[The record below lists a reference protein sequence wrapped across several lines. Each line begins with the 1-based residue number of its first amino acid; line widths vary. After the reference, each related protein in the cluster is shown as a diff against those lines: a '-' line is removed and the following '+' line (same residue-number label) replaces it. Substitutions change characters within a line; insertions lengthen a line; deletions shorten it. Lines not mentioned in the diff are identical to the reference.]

1 MMIDYLFFL
10 CTTIFQLLVFSACF
24 SESCFIT
31 FYEAKSYVN
40 SFNPCKSALIR
51 VSNFGVYS
59 CPFVPTCRDFLV
71 AATPRQVFS
80 GFSVQ
85 LRLGE
90 PLAAGVAFGVA
101 GSPRRVSSVVLK
113 NR

>member
-40 SFNPCKSALIR
+40 AFNPCKSALIR
-51 VSNFGVYS
+51 VSDFGVYS

-71 AATPRQVFS
+71 AAKGRA
-80 GFSVQ
+80 GFSVAVFLLEF
-85 LRLGE
+85 LRIY
-90 PLAAGVAFGVA
+90 FGILPDFA
-101 GSPRRVSSVVLK
+101 TNVV
-113 NR
+113 

>member
-31 FYEAKSYVN
+31 FYEAKFYVN
-40 SFNPCKSALIR
+40 AFNPCKSALIC

-59 CPFVPTCRDFLV
+59 CPFVVSF
-71 AATPRQVFS
+71 
-80 GFSVQ
+80 
-85 LRLGE
+85 
-90 PLAAGVAFGVA
+90 FGC
-101 GSPRRVSSVVLK
+101 GQRPRRALCGCFYYMRTLWPLWLK
-113 NR
+113 PFRSTKAGKGAG